1 MRSRIWNA
9 LRWVFAIWLVS
20 ALIGGIFIALIN
32 AGTFLGGT
40 LQSAKFVGIVLGV
53 IAAVL
58 ALVYTPPI
66 WLIRKW
72 WARYRVKNPFN
83 NDQYEKSLAKFIANN
98 SAMFGLVTITFA
110 LLVAIFCYWIAPDG
124 TQNANRQVLE
134 IEKEK
139 PGFQMNFL
147 LVRTN
152 RAEQNISIFE
162 KLWKGDQSNFR
173 DVPLLSYAVEGDSL
187 IVEAYRGK
195 SRQPQRQAF
204 GLVNV
209 VYAKSFQDP
218 EVVRDGDVY
227 RFRDIH
233 ENQLAVSRTEL
244 IDIIEQKQIV
254 SRRFW
259 FGTDQEGRDYLSR
272 IMIGTRISMSVGILA
287 VTVALLIGLV
297 LGSVAGYFRGW
308 IDNLILWFINVFWS
322 IPTLLLVFPIAFAFG
337 MKEWTIFLAV
347 GLTMW
352 VGIARIV
359 RGQVLSVRE
368 LEYVEAARSLGF
380 SNTRIIFRHILP
392 NISGPIIVITAA
404 NFAYA
409 ILIEAGLS
417 FLGIG
422 AQPPKPSWGQMIARN
437 KDNIAYGDP
446 QLALIPGFAIVLL
459 VLSFFLIGNGLRDAL
474 DAKTRIEQ

>member
-32 AGTFLGGT
+32 AGTFFSGT

-98 SAMFGLVTITFA
+98 SAMFGLVTITFS
-110 LLVAIFCYWIAPDG
+110 LFVAIFCYWIAPDG

-173 DVPLLSYAVEGDSL
+173 DVPLLSYAVEGDSP

-195 SRQPQRQAF
+195 SREPQRQAF

-233 ENQLAVSRTEL
+233 ENPLAVNRQEL
-244 IDIIEQKQIV
+244 IDIIEHKQIV

-409 ILIEAGLS
+409 ILIQAGLS